1 MAVTDGGQV
10 EPSLTGG
17 QVGNIAGPDRIEPS
31 PVPSPLGVI
40 GQAPCSRILNRGNRG
55 EHARADALQ
64 SLAAHRGSDRLAIDR
79 HACGGELASDPWGSV
94 DLVGGMERVAHG
106 LIDLGPALG
115 SRARARLSLLAPGV
129 VALAC
134 HAQQPGHAGDLV
146 VRLLRVHQLEPFRPG
161 GFDAKK
167 AAAFPRNSLS
177 RSRSWTRR
185 RSCLSSSRSWP
196 VKGVSGLGGGSRRS
210 RSCRTQRP
218 SSCAPTPLSSAT
230 CAIGRSV
237 SSTSAAAS
245 RRYSGV
251 YLFRFTIRTTL
262 PQVSTTR

>member
-1 MAVTDGGQV
+1 MYRATSRFR
-10 EPSLTGG
+10 P
-17 QVGNIAGPDRIEPS
+17 RS
-31 PVPSPLGVI
+31 PYLLSAAACPPPRPPLF
-40 GQAPCSRILNRGNRG
+40 PYTTLFRS
-55 EHARADALQ
+55 
-64 SLAAHRGSDRLAIDR
+64 SDRLAIDR

-177 RSRSWTRR
+177 LSRS
-185 RSCLSSSRSWP
+185 
-196 VKGVSGLGGGSRRS
+196 
-210 RSCRTQRP
+210 
-218 SSCAPTPLSSAT
+218 
-230 CAIGRSV
+230 
-237 SSTSAAAS
+237 
-245 RRYSGV
+245 
-251 YLFRFTIRTTL
+251 
-262 PQVSTTR
+262 

>member
-1 MAVTDGGQV
+1 
-10 EPSLTGG
+10 
-17 QVGNIAGPDRIEPS
+17 
-31 PVPSPLGVI
+31 
-40 GQAPCSRILNRGNRG
+40 
-55 EHARADALQ
+55 
-64 SLAAHRGSDRLAIDR
+64 
-79 HACGGELASDPWGSV
+79 
-94 DLVGGMERVAHG
+94 

-134 HAQQPGHAGDLV
+134 HSQQPGHAGDLV

-218 SSCAPTPLSSAT
+218 SSCAPTPISSAT

-262 PQVSTTR
+262 PQVSTTRELRCQHQEGKPSVVLPGAGGREADRVRTEPAIDGLSECSGDDLHRRLLNRDVSVDGRAPVVIVDHLLSRGVTFKSLTII